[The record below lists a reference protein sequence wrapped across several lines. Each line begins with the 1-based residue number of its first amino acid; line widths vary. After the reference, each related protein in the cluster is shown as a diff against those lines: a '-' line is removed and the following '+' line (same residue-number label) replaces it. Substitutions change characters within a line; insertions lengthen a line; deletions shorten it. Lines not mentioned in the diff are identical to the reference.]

1 MINLEEHKIYVDSLK
16 MEVVPLSVSNQAL
29 EEAVKGTE
37 TKLDEALNL
46 IKNSLYNI
54 DIDIDDQNSTRSTD

>member
-16 MEVVPLSVSNQAL
+16 MEVVPLSVANQAL

>member
-1 MINLEEHKIYVDSLK
+1 MVNLEEHKIYVDSLK
-16 MEVVPLSVSNQAL
+16 MEVVPLSVANQAL
-29 EEAVKGTE
+29 EEAVRGTE

>member
-16 MEVVPLSVSNQAL
+16 MEVVPLSVANQAL
-29 EEAVKGTE
+29 EEAVRGTE